1 VFEAPATGLTNG
13 KDVTAIPKAAKT
25 TTTNPRPEAT
35 DPMLKLAHQI
45 EHLWDAEE
53 GAESLGWEAKAANE
67 QSTATPMEEHR
78 RQIVEWRATP

>member
-1 VFEAPATGLTNG
+1 MFEAPATGLTNG

-35 DPMLKLAHQI
+35 DPMLKRAHQI